1 MAAPQHAQRRPR
13 ADQQMTTKRL
23 AQLIPEIR
31 TTAVLAGPLVVGQ
44 ISAALIGF
52 VDSVIAGHHGTQ
64 TLAAVSVATAI
75 LWLPI
80 MLPLGV
86 LMSIPPT
93 VSEMDG
99 AGRRAEVGPFFRQ
112 ALWIA
117 VALAALLFT
126 FLSFAPAFMRAFG
139 IDAQII
145 PGAADFL
152 HAVRWG
158 VPGMCLYFCM
168 RYLSEGMHWTTP
180 TMALS
185 VMGVAILAPVGYVLT
200 FGLLGFPEMGAEGLG
215 VASAIVMWAQAIGFV
230 AILLKSRRFADL
242 QLFSHFEFPRWD
254 VIAKTLKVGLPI
266 GVMVLM
272 EGGLFVT
279 TTLLM
284 GKLGTVISS
293 SHQIAINIA
302 TLCFM
307 IPLGVAEATTVRV
320 GHAMGRRD
328 YYGVRRAMYAGLA
341 IVLFSQVI
349 SASVMV
355 FGNEQLARLY
365 TDDVTV
371 IALASALMMF
381 AATFQ
386 FPDGV
391 QVMSAATLRGLK
403 DTTVPMWMAIISY
416 WLVGMPVGIY
426 LGFEREMGPRGMWIG
441 LISGLTVAAILL
453 NYRARRTIARLI
465 ASTA

>member
-1 MAAPQHAQRRPR
+1 MGDSPSIC
-13 ADQQMTTKRL
+13 ADEFMTTKRIS
-23 AQLIPEIR
+23 QLLPEIK

-52 VDSVIAGHHGTQ
+52 VDSVIAGHHGTE

-93 VSEMDG
+93 VSEMHG
-99 AGRRAEVGPFFRQ
+99 AGRREEVGPFFRQ
-112 ALWIA
+112 AIWMA
-117 VALAALLFT
+117 VALALVLFA
-126 FLSFAPAFMRAFG
+126 FLSFAPAAMHAFG
-139 IDAQII
+139 IDPAII
-145 PGAADFL
+145 PGASDFL

-180 TMALS
+180 TMFLS
-185 VMGVAILAPVGYVLT
+185 MLGVVILAPIGYVLT
-200 FGLLGFPEMGAEGLG
+200 FGLFGFPSMGAKGLG
-215 VASAIVMWAQAIGFV
+215 VASAISMWAQAIGFII
-230 AILLKSRRFADL
+230 ILNRSTRFADL
-242 QLFSHFEFPRWD
+242 KLFERFDAPNWP
-254 VIAKTLKVGLPI
+254 VLLNTLKIGLPI

-272 EGGLFVT
+272 EGGLFVA

-307 IPLGVAEATTVRV
+307 VPLGVAEATTVRV
-320 GHAMGRRD
+320 GHAMGRKD
-328 YYGVRRAMYAGLA
+328 YYGVRHAMHAGLA
-341 IVLFSQVI
+341 IVLFSQII
-349 SASVMV
+349 SASIMI

-365 TDDVTV
+365 TDDVAV
-371 IALASALMMF
+371 IGLASTLLLF

-391 QVMSAATLRGLK
+391 QVISAATLRGLK
-403 DTTVPMWMAIISY
+403 DTTVPMWIAILSY

-426 LGFEREMGPRGMWIG
+426 LGFQHEMGPKGMWIG
-441 LISGLTVAAILL
+441 LISGLTVAGVLL
-453 NYRARRTIARLI
+453 NWRVRNTIAKLI
-465 ASTA
+465 ANNP